1 MSAERRHYKSSREQ
15 VLRLYDYEGAFGE
28 GSGRVDVHHI
38 VTRADIK
45 KDPQLW
51 KDFDVNDPSNLVPL
65 HRSVHNR
72 THQLIELR
80 QSAHETPKRPR
91 QKKKRR

>member
-38 VTRADIK
+38 LTREDFK
-45 KDPQLW
+45 KNPELW
-51 KDFDVNDPSNLVPL
+51 KYNDLNDPANLVPL
-65 HRSVHNR
+65 RRSVHVR
-72 THQLIELR
+72 IHQKIDKLK
-80 QSAHETPKRPR
+80 ETKPR
-91 QKKKRR
+91 RRRRR